1 MLTATKGPRLRVLVV
16 AVIAGAA
23 IGAALLGPL
32 TSPSWIGTNRPSL
45 AGDVPSRA
53 LADGVGITAGHSDS
67 NTSGETV
74 RLNQNIIDGV
84 STSVCTR
91 DADLRP
97 LMDEGVQAWNRA
109 LSDLGFPAFALLATA
124 SCAGANIEVVKSSV
138 TSCTNSFDT
147 TNGTG
152 TRACYRSTHADYP
165 PRKKFSNAGQPGRLQ
180 DRALII
186 YQALAH
192 EPQSREH
199 LATMMHELGH
209 SLGLGHYLSACPQLR
224 PAGVDQRLIY
234 FSVMTASGDSCE
246 ARGVVTGSDLRDFY
260 EAYHVAP
267 VTNIGHTG
275 SGPASSAGI
284 WANLSW
290 GADGAREA
298 WHNASRLAVMAQTT
312 SGWRLVTSLSI
323 SERDSTKTANEDGAY
338 RPIMGVRFT
347 DSESVASLYK
357 LVGVTK
363 GDIQLNPLDE
373 DVRLTVDGSTA
384 TYQQGDPSYV
394 AGLTLFDSSPPVL
407 SASLSPRYCF
417 QNGTVGTLST
427 RATGGVGS
435 VAVRKPSR
443 VCPQQV
449 GTTTFV
455 TSATWGA
462 GTAAIRRQVSLAARV
477 NSTPTQINFAEDLT
491 ASPTSCVP
499 LEPVRVTWRLASN
512 SPAATVWIDGVK
524 AASSPATFR
533 CPRAAVGDTI
543 DVQILA
549 LRSDGG
555 GSALTVDV
563 VQLLTLAFSRGNT
576 VGETCTTGA
585 LTRTKIDIARGM
597 PPYTVTVSSGSPLIS
612 GNPSIINKAGTEIP
626 RHYICPS
633 TPGNSTL
640 RVSVSDATGRS
651 VSREITLTAVRP
663 PSTPTSVRVS
673 GKTATTATLTWTNP
687 AGSSNVKYGLWRSGG
702 QNAETTSTSY
712 TLNGLIPYQTYN
724 LYVWSKNAAGAE
736 STKVKLPVTLP
747 GRPGVVRTAAPT
759 GVRASGVTTNSAT
772 LSWNAVSGATGY
784 SVWRSGSPVV
794 DLPATARSHT
804 FTGLLSARRYALTV
818 RAIGYGGIST
828 EARVWQRTLGPAPSA
843 PSGLRTTINA
853 SAASA
858 TLRWNAVNGAA
869 GYDLWRSGG
878 QGEQA
883 TGASHTFSD
892 LIPYRSYNLYVRA
905 RSASGA
911 VSSWA
916 IVPVSIPGRPGVPR
930 TASPTGLRTSGVTS
944 SSVTLHWNAV
954 AGATSYRVSRSGA
967 QGVSL
972 AGTARSYT
980 FTHITIAGRY
990 KLSVRAFG
998 RGGASRTSKIRA
1010 TIPAPATTPPS
1021 QPTGLSV
1028 SPTHNSLTLSWRSA
1042 SRAASYDVR
1051 LRHNGTV
1058 RSTTRTSHTFSG
1070 LTSNTSYT
1078 LFVRARNAGGASLW
1092 NSYTGTTT
1100 PPQPTGLSY
1109 SATSTSITL
1118 SWTADILADRYGV
1131 KRGASGSET
1140 GTSRTSY
1147 TFSGLTANTGYTL
1160 YVRAKTPAGSSPWA
1174 SLAVRTAPAS
1184 PSGLSAAATSSSLT
1198 LTWSAVS
1205 GATSYEVKRGS
1216 SGSVTR
1222 VTSRSRRFTG
1232 LSANTSYTLYVR
1244 ARNSGG
1250 ASGWTSITQRT
1261 SRASLTAPTGLSI
1274 SSTTSSLTLTWSA
1287 VSGATS
1293 YQVKRG
1299 SSGSVRTV
1307 SSGRSY
1313 TFSGLTADTSYTLY
1327 VRARKGSTAYGWSS
1341 KSGRTSAITFNGR
1354 IRARIRS
1361 TGRVEFCFQ
1370 LSGSSCVFP
1379 SSRYVTPID
1388 MVAGRW
1394 YYSSS
1399 VSATVAGARR
1409 TLGKI
1414 SVMKPSGASYIDVC
1428 FTPSGGSRVCP
1439 SSNNFYWGS
1448 ATVDSWR
1455 YTDWRTYTLSSGASG
1470 QAESPESAMNP
1481 PDAGESD
1488 TPGADGGLMG
1498 PDP

>member
-1 MLTATKGPRLRVLVV
+1 M
-16 AVIAGAA
+16 
-23 IGAALLGPL
+23 
-32 TSPSWIGTNRPSL
+32 
-45 AGDVPSRA
+45 
-53 LADGVGITAGHSDS
+53 
-67 NTSGETV
+67 
-74 RLNQNIIDGV
+74 
-84 STSVCTR
+84 
-91 DADLRP
+91 
-97 LMDEGVQAWNRA
+97 
-109 LSDLGFPAFALLATA
+109 
-124 SCAGANIEVVKSSV
+124 
-138 TSCTNSFDT
+138 
-147 TNGTG
+147 
-152 TRACYRSTHADYP
+152 
-165 PRKKFSNAGQPGRLQ
+165 Q

-267 VTNIGHTG
+267 VTNIGYVG
-275 SGPASSAGI
+275 SGSVSSAGI

-290 GADGAREA
+290 GANGAREA

-323 SERDSTKTANEDGAY
+323 SERDSTKMANEDGAY

-347 DSESVASLYK
+347 DSGPVASLYK

-363 GDIQLNPLDE
+363 GDIQLNPLDG
-373 DVRLTVDGSTA
+373 DVRLTVGGSTA

-394 AGLTLFDSSPPVL
+394 VGLSTSDSSPSVL

-435 VAVRKPSR
+435 VAVHKPSR
-443 VCPQQV
+443 ACPQQV
-449 GTTTFV
+449 GTTSFV

-462 GTAAIRRQVSLAARV
+462 GTAATRRQVSLAARV
-477 NSTPTQINFAEDLT
+477 NSTPTQISFAEALT
-491 ASPTSCVP
+491 ASPASCVP

-524 AASSPATFR
+524 AASSPATFS
-533 CPRAAVGDTI
+533 CPRAAAGDTI

-563 VQLLTLAFSRGNT
+563 VQPLTLAFSRGNT
-576 VGETCTTGA
+576 IGETCTTGA

-597 PPYTVTVSSGSPLIS
+597 PPYIVTVGSGRSAEIK
-612 GNPSIINKAGTEIP
+612 KAGTDIP

-640 RVSVSDATGRS
+640 RVSVSDATGHS
-651 VSREITLTAVRP
+651 VFREIMLTAVQP

-712 TLNGLIPYQTYN
+712 TLNGLTPYQTYN

-828 EARVWQRTLGPAPSA
+828 EARVWRRTLGPAPSA

-883 TGASHTFSD
+883 TGTSHTFSD

-998 RGGASRTSKIRA
+998 RGGVSRTSKIRA
-1010 TIPAPATTPPS
+1010 TIPAPATTPPP

-1028 SPTHNSLTLSWRSA
+1028 SPTHNSLTLSWRSVN
-1042 SRAASYDVR
+1042 RAASYDVR

-1058 RSTTRTSHTFSG
+1058 GNTTSTSYTFSR
-1070 LTSNTSYT
+1070 LTPNTSYT
-1078 LFVRARNAGGASLW
+1078 LFVRARNAGGVSLW

-1118 SWTADILADRYGV
+1118 NWTADALADRYGV
-1131 KRGASGSET
+1131 KRGASGSEA

-1147 TFSGLTANTGYTL
+1147 IFSGLTANTGYTL

-1205 GATSYEVKRGS
+1205 GATSYEVKRGA

-1388 MVAGRW
+1388 MDDGRW

-1455 YTDWRTYTLSSGASG
+1455 NTDSRTYTLSGGASG
-1470 QAESPESAMNP
+1470 QAESPESAMAP

-1498 PDP
+1498 SDP